1 MGIAFN
7 APMLNESDV
16 EKIRIQLSK
25 LERNVDKIRVQLTKL
40 RKQLVVD
47 GRRR

>member
-1 MGIAFN
+1 
-7 APMLNESDV
+7 MLNESDV